1 MSSTSV
7 CTTQSI
13 YSIVDSSSED
23 DITFDPSSA
32 RRVRF
37 VLPTSEPRCGQ
48 RSVKNKSQQKSPL
61 RQCANT
67 SDGPEGTLPNG
78 RKCRKYHPHILKRY
92 HKGECPLRWID
103 IVGFRYLNNPLKIE
117 YSPYL
122 ERWMFSAELHKRTI
136 IAEVCEGGDC
146 THLSDSSCKK
156 NKVHNQFTL
165 LDDGLTWLL
174 TGDIAQ
180 NGRVTQRKNIKLDL
194 SPLYAILTQNMHT
207 LRKLTNEE
215 AASIRLALKVIDRR
229 FLRWEGEPKE
239 YAMALKCATDRT
251 HRLKS

>member
-1 MSSTSV
+1 MSSTDD

-13 YSIVDSSSED
+13 YSTIDSSSED
-23 DITFDPSSA
+23 DITIDPSSA

-37 VLPTSEPRCGQ
+37 VLPTPEPRCGQ
-48 RSVKNKSQQKSPL
+48 LSVKNKSQQKPPL
-61 RQCANT
+61 RQCANN
-67 SDGPEGTLPNG
+67 SNGPEGTLPNG
-78 RKCRKYHPHILKRY
+78 RKCRKYHPNIFKRH
-92 HKGECPLRWID
+92 HKGGCPLRWID

-122 ERWMFSAELHKRTI
+122 ERWMISAELHKRTI
-136 IAEVCEGGDC
+136 IAEVCEGGNC

-156 NKVHNQFTL
+156 NKVYKQFTL

-174 TGDIAQ
+174 TGDIAK
-180 NGRVTQRKNIKLDL
+180 NGRITQRKNIKLDL

-215 AASIRLALKVIDRR
+215 AGSTRLALKTIDRR
-229 FLRWEGEPKE
+229 FLRWEGEPNE
-239 YAMALKCATDRT
+239 YAMALVHNRNLRCGR
-251 HRLKS
+251 

>member
-1 MSSTSV
+1 MSSKGV

-13 YSIVDSSSED
+13 YSTVDSSSED
-23 DITFDPSSA
+23 DITINPSSA

-37 VLPTSEPRCGQ
+37 VLPTPQPRCGQ
-48 RSVKNKSQQKSPL
+48 WSVKNKFQQKSPL
-61 RQCANT
+61 RQFTNT

-78 RKCRKYHPHILKRY
+78 RKCRKHHPHILKRY
-92 HKGECPLRWID
+92 HKGQCPLRWID

-136 IAEVCEGGDC
+136 IAEVCEGGNC
-146 THLSDSSCKK
+146 THLSDGACKK

-174 TGDIAQ
+174 TGDIAK
-180 NGRVTQRKNIKLDL
+180 NGRITQRKNIKLDL

-239 YAMALKCATDRT
+239 YAMALKCAADRT
-251 HRLKS
+251 YRLTS